1 MRSKR
6 IGVGFLLCSVI
17 LLVGAGEV
25 YSVRRFPL
33 KLKLKEGEQYYFHMV
48 NDQKISQK
56 TGKRTTKSH
65 ERYEIGMIVN
75 VNSIDSAGNMVVDC
89 NYVHLMMT
97 KGAGKKRIEYDSSKK
112 KPVPKAARNF
122 SMLLG
127 ETFSMQLTPL
137 GKVKELRGLK
147 KMKGRIAKK
156 FPAGTSLVAAT
167 RGLGKYLEA
176 GELRQWIEYML
187 AIYPGKISDVDDTW
201 KRETKT
207 LSPYPIMTKDT
218 FRLKDR
224 KRRNVTIEFKS
235 KIKPNVD
242 AKPNKMGFA
251 TTSYEFNGTQE
262 GLIEL
267 KETSGLIKKSTL
279 KKRLS
284 GVMKMVISLGGGE
297 PKEVIRP
304 IEFEEVTTLAMGRIE
319 IEEPDEDDLEDAAK
333 KKE

>member
-33 KLKLKEGEQYYFHMV
+33 KLKLKEGKQYYFHTI
-48 NDQKISQK
+48 NDLKISQK
-56 TGKRTTKSH
+56 MGNRTTKTQ
-65 ERYEIGMIVN
+65 ERYEIGMIVD
-75 VNSIDSAGNMVVDC
+75 VNSVDSAGNMVVDC
-89 NYVHLMMT
+89 NYVQLMMA

-127 ETFSMQLTPL
+127 ENFSMQLTPL

-147 KMKGRIAKK
+147 KMKERITKKLPEGPGR
-156 FPAGTSLVAAT
+156 LAAT

-176 GELRQWIEYML
+176 GDLRQWIEYML
-187 AIYPGKISDVDDTW
+187 AIYPGKIVDVNDTW
-201 KRETKT
+201 KRETKV
-207 LSPYPIMTKDT
+207 LRRYPIMTEDT
-218 FRLKDR
+218 FRLKDL
-224 KRRNVTIEFKS
+224 KRRVATIEVKS
-235 KIKPNVD
+235 KIKTNVD
-242 AKPNKMGFA
+242 AKPESMGFA

-267 KETSGLIKKSTL
+267 KEINGLIKKSTI

-284 GVMKMVISLGGGE
+284 GVMKMTIALGGGE
-297 PKEVIRP
+297 PKEMIRP
-304 IEFEEVTTLAMGRIE
+304 IEFEEVTTLAMGRIR
-319 IEEPDEDDLEDAAK
+319 IEVEELDEDDLEEAGP
-333 KKE
+333 